1 MEWQCWV
8 CARACHAAAGHGAGH
23 GGCGSP
29 GGWSG
34 KPKDTKTGLPWSS
47 EVRLQLIPAP
57 ATAPGL
63 EEPDGAAAPLHGGGW
78 AHPSGQGS
86 RMPFVLAGTSQPRS
100 WAHPWCGGCP
110 EKQQNSDYKEFS
122 GSFFQTQTRT
132 NCSSLLPGF
141 EKSPRAPSTLKP
153 CFQFLL
159 LSLCS
164 K

>member
-34 KPKDTKTGLPWSS
+34 KPRDTKPGLPWRS

-63 EEPDGAAAPLHGGGW
+63 EEPDGATAPPPRGW
-78 AHPSGQGS
+78 VCSSHRAGEQDALCPGRHMTTLLLGTPLVWGLS
-86 RMPFVLAGTSQPRS
+86 REATEQ
-100 WAHPWCGGCP
+100 
-110 EKQQNSDYKEFS
+110 EFS
-122 GSFFQTQTRT
+122 GPFFQTQTRK

-141 EKSPRAPSTLKP
+141 EKSPRAPSMLKP